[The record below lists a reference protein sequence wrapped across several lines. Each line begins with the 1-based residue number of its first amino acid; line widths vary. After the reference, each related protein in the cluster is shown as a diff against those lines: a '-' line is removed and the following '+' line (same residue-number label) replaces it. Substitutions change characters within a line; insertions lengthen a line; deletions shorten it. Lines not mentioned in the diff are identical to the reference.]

1 VKQIGS
7 MFERAYALEA
17 SRPTR
22 EEVETLLMDGYAC
35 ALEMERERSEIARRT
50 SLLLGQMD
58 NGDHAGELP
67 LLSARHTVV
76 DRNVRWLRSLL
87 AELRAYGSGLT
98 SLDE

>member
-1 VKQIGS
+1 
-7 MFERAYALEA
+7 
-17 SRPTR
+17 
-22 EEVETLLMDGYAC
+22 
-35 ALEMERERSEIARRT
+35 
-50 SLLLGQMD
+50 MD